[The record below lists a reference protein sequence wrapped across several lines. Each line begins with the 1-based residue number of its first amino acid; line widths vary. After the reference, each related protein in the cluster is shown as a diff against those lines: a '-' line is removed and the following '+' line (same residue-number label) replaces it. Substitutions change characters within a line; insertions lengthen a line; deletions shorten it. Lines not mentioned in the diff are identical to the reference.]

1 MYIHIGENMGL
12 YDRDYVKNNTV
23 AHESG
28 YTHVEQE
35 GSSDLATFIKQTY
48 QLFAGSLLVG
58 AAGAYVG
65 MGIPAIREYYW
76 GFIILEFA
84 LIFGI
89 GFVRRKPGLNLAM
102 LFAFALVSGLTMSV
116 MISHFISAGAGGIV
130 ANALILTTVAFGG
143 LSMFAMNTTRDFT
156 SMGKFLFITLIV
168 IVVASLLNVFWL
180 HLAWMSVGISA
191 IGAILFSAFILYDT
205 QNIIQGN
212 YGHPVDGA
220 LALYLDFINLFTSLL
235 QLLGIFGSDE

>member
-1 MYIHIGENMGL
+1 MGL
-12 YDRDYVKNNTV
+12 YDRDYVKNNTS
-23 AHESG
+23 AQDSG
-28 YTHVEQE
+28 YAHVERE
-35 GSSDLATFIKQTY
+35 ESRDLSTFIKETY

-65 MGIPAIREYYW
+65 MGMPVIREYYW
-76 GFIILEFA
+76 AFVILEFA

-89 GFVRRKPGLNLAM
+89 GFARRKPGLNLAM

-116 MISHFISAGAGGIV
+116 MVGHFVSAGAGGIV

-156 SMGKFLFITLIV
+156 SMGKFLFIALIV
-168 IVVASLLNVFWL
+168 VVVASLLNVFWL
-180 HLAWMSVGISA
+180 HLSWMSVGISA
-191 IGAILFSAFILYDT
+191 VSAILFSAFILYDT

-235 QLLGIFGSDE
+235 NLLGIFGNDE

>member
-1 MYIHIGENMGL
+1 MGL
-12 YDRDYVKNNTV
+12 YDRDYVKSKASTPT
-23 AHESG
+23 HEQTYRESQAEAGYSG
-28 YTHVEQE
+28 
-35 GSSDLATFIKQTY
+35 DLATFIKQTY

-76 GFIILEFA
+76 GFVLLEFA

-89 GFVRRKPGLNLAM
+89 GFARAKPGLNLLM

-116 MISHFISAGAGGIV
+116 LVSHFISAGAGGVV
-130 ANALILTTVAFGG
+130 ANAFILTTVAFGG
-143 LSMFAMNTTRDFT
+143 LSMFAMNTERDFT
-156 SMGKFLFITLIV
+156 TMGKMLFITLIV
-168 IVVASLLNVFWL
+168 IVVAGLLNVFWL
-180 HLAWMSVGISA
+180 HSPWMQVGIAS
-191 IGAILFSAFILYDT
+191 ISAILFSAFILYDT

-235 QLLGIFGSDE
+235 QILGILGDED

>member
-1 MYIHIGENMGL
+1 MGL
-12 YDRDYVKNNTV
+12 YDRDYIKNNTV
-23 AHESG
+23 AQSSES
-28 YTHVEQE
+28 THVPYE
-35 GSSDLATFIKQTY
+35 GDRDLSTFIRETY

-65 MGIPAIREYYW
+65 MSMPVIREFYW
-76 GFIILEFA
+76 AFVILEFA

-89 GFVRRKPGLNLAM
+89 GFARNKPGLNLAL

-116 MISHFISAGAGGIV
+116 MVGHFVNAGAGGVV

-143 LSMFAMNTTRDFT
+143 LSMFAMNTKRDFT

-180 HLAWMSVGISA
+180 HLSWMSVGISA
-191 IGAILFSAFILYDT
+191 ISAILFSAFILYDT

-212 YGHPVDGA
+212 YGSPVDGA
-220 LALYLDFINLFTSLL
+220 LSLYLDFINLFTSLL
-235 QLLGIFGSDE
+235 HLLGIFGSDD

>member
-1 MYIHIGENMGL
+1 MGL
-12 YDRDYVKNNTV
+12 YDRDYAKNDSV
-23 AHESG
+23 AQGSDHSHIAHEG
-28 YTHVEQE
+28 ER
-35 GSSDLATFIKQTY
+35 DLSTFIKETY

-65 MGIPAIREYYW
+65 MSMPIIREYYW
-76 GFIILEFA
+76 AFVILEFA

-89 GFVRRKPGLNLAM
+89 GFARQKPGLNLVL

-116 MISHFISAGAGGIV
+116 MVGHFVSAGAGGVV

-143 LSMFAMNTTRDFT
+143 LSMFAMNTKRDFT

-168 IVVASLLNVFWL
+168 VVVASLLNVFWL
-180 HLAWMSVGISA
+180 HLSWMSVGISA
-191 IGAILFSAFILYDT
+191 VSAILFSAFILYDT

-235 QLLGIFGSDE
+235 HLLGIFGNDD

>member
-1 MYIHIGENMGL
+1 MGL
-12 YDRDYVKNNTV
+12 YDRDYVKNKTTV
-23 AHESG
+23 SANDRAFSEAAESG
-28 YTHVEQE
+28 EYS
-35 GSSDLATFIKQTY
+35 GDLATFIKQTY

-65 MGIPAIREYYW
+65 MGIPAIREFYW
-76 GFIILEFA
+76 GFVILEFA

-89 GFVRRKPGLNLAM
+89 GFARAKPGLNLIM

-116 MISHFISAGAGGIV
+116 LVGHFISAGAGGVV

-143 LSMFAMNTTRDFT
+143 LSMFAMNTDRDFT
-156 SMGKFLFITLIV
+156 TMGKMLFITLIV
-168 IVVASLLNVFWL
+168 IIVAGLLNVFWL
-180 HLAWMSVGISA
+180 HSPWMQVGIASVS
-191 IGAILFSAFILYDT
+191 AILFSAFILYDT

-235 QLLGIFGSDE
+235 QILGILGSDE

>member
-1 MYIHIGENMGL
+1 MGL
-12 YDRDYVKNNTV
+12 YDRDYTKDNSVASGSEHSHV
-23 AHESG
+23 AHEG
-28 YTHVEQE
+28 ER
-35 GSSDLATFIKQTY
+35 DLSTFIKETY

-65 MGIPAIREYYW
+65 MGIPAIAQYYW
-76 GFIILEFA
+76 AFVVLEFA

-89 GFVRRKPGLNLAM
+89 GFAKSKPGLNLAM

-116 MISHFISAGAGGIV
+116 MIGRFVGAGAGGVV

-143 LSMFAMNTTRDFT
+143 LSMFAMNTKQDFT
-156 SMGKFLFITLIV
+156 SMGKFLFITLII
-168 IVVASLLNVFWL
+168 IVVAGLLNVFFF
-180 HLAWMSVGISA
+180 HNPWMSVGISA
-191 IGAILFSAFILYDT
+191 VSAILFSAFILYDT

-235 QLLGIFGSDE
+235 HILGIFGNDD

>member
-1 MYIHIGENMGL
+1 MGL

-23 AHESG
+23 AHESDNA
-28 YTHVEQE
+28 HVAHE
-35 GSSDLATFIKQTY
+35 GERDLSQFIKETY
-48 QLFAGSLLVG
+48 QFFAGSLLVG

-65 MGIPAIREYYW
+65 MSMPVIREYYW
-76 GFIILEFA
+76 AFVLLEFA

-89 GFVRRKPGLNLAM
+89 GFAKKKPGLNIAL

-116 MISHFISAGAGGIV
+116 MVGRFIHAGAGGTV

-143 LSMFAMNTTRDFT
+143 LSMFAMNTKRDFT
-156 SMGKFLFITLIV
+156 SMGKFLFITLLIV
-168 IVVASLLNVFWL
+168 VVASLLNVFWL
-180 HLAWMSVGISA
+180 HLSWMSVGISA
-191 IGAILFSAFILYDT
+191 VSAILFSAFILYDT

-220 LALYLDFINLFTSLL
+220 LSLYLDFINLFTSLL
-235 QLLGIFGSDE
+235 NLLGIFGSDD

>member
-1 MYIHIGENMGL
+1 MGL
-12 YDRDYVKNNTV
+12 YDRDYVKNKTTV
-23 AHESG
+23 SANDKAFSETAQSSEYSG
-28 YTHVEQE
+28 
-35 GSSDLATFIKQTY
+35 DLATFIKQTY

-65 MGIPAIREYYW
+65 MGIPAIREFYW
-76 GFIILEFA
+76 GFVILEFA

-89 GFVRRKPGLNLAM
+89 GFARAKPGLNLIM

-116 MISHFISAGAGGIV
+116 LVGHFISAGAGGVV

-143 LSMFAMNTTRDFT
+143 LSMFAMNTERDFT
-156 SMGKFLFITLIV
+156 TMGKMLFITLIV
-168 IVVASLLNVFWL
+168 IIVAGLLNVFWL
-180 HLAWMSVGISA
+180 HSPWMQVGIASVS
-191 IGAILFSAFILYDT
+191 AILFSAFILYDT

-235 QLLGIFGSDE
+235 QILGILGSDE